1 VTEGPTVPHRVSGLP
16 VRTLRIEVV
25 RGPDSGKTFLAQGG
39 SASIG
44 TAPGNDLVL
53 TDETVS
59 RYHVELLRDGDRVLV
74 VDHGSTN
81 GVLSGTMLIDRA
93 RITPGTILSLGKTQV
108 KIDDG
113 ETVTVELSDKES
125 LGRLRGRSPPMRQM
139 IAHLERAAR
148 TDASMLL
155 LGETGT
161 GKEVIARAVHEAS
174 PRADKPFEI
183 VDCGSLLPTLIASE
197 LFGHERGAFTG
208 AEKQH
213 VGAFERAH
221 GGTLFLD
228 EVGELPPAVQSTL
241 LGALERRRFRRL
253 GGNHEISVDVRVISA
268 TNRDLRVEVNSGR
281 FRQDLYFRLAVVL
294 IRVPPLRERVGDI
307 PILVEHFLREVG
319 DERAADDVIP
329 PAAMQSLKAHH
340 WPGNVREL
348 RNLVEATLA
357 IGEAPR
363 IDRDPEAPNA
373 NATFLTVPVEAL
385 LDSTYKD
392 ARQQLLHD
400 FETVYLKTLLDRSDG
415 NVSSA
420 ARRAR
425 MDRSYLIQMLKRHG
439 IR

>member
-1 VTEGPTVPHRVSGLP
+1 MPHRVSGLP
-16 VRTLRIEVV
+16 VRTLRVEVI
-25 RGPDSGKTFLAQGG
+25 RGPDTGKSFLAPGG
-39 SASIG
+39 SVSIG
-44 TAPGNDLVL
+44 SAPGNDLVL
-53 TDETVS
+53 TDDTVS
-59 RYHVELLRDGDRVLV
+59 RYHLELLRDGDRILIQ
-74 VDHGSTN
+74 DHGSTN
-81 GVLSGTMLIDRA
+81 GVLVQGTLVERA
-93 RITPGTILSLGKTQV
+93 RISPGTTVSLGKTQL
-108 KIDDG
+108 KIEDG
-113 ETVTVELSDKES
+113 ETVTVELSDRES
-125 LGRLRGRSPPMRQM
+125 LGRLHGRSPPMRQM
-139 IAHLERAAR
+139 IAHLERAAK

-174 PRADKPFEI
+174 PRADRAFEI

-197 LFGHERGAFTG
+197 LFGHEKGAFTG

-213 VGAFERAH
+213 VGAFERAD

-228 EVGELPPAVQSTL
+228 ELGELPPQVQATL

-253 GGNHEISVDVRVISA
+253 GGTKEISVDVRVISA
-268 TNRDLRVEVNSGR
+268 TNRDLRAEVNTGR
-281 FRQDLYFRLAVVL
+281 FRQDLYFRLAVVM
-294 IRVPPLRERVGDI
+294 IRVPPLRERIADI
-307 PILVEHFLREVG
+307 SVLVEHFLREAG
-319 DERAADDVIP
+319 DERSVDEVLP
-329 PAAMQSLKAHH
+329 PSAMQSLKAHH

-363 IDRDPEAPNA
+363 LDKNSDGPVASA
-373 NATFLTVPVEAL
+373 SFLSVSVDAL

-400 FETVYLKTLLDRSDG
+400 FEQLYLKTLLERSGG

-420 ARRAR
+420 SRTAR